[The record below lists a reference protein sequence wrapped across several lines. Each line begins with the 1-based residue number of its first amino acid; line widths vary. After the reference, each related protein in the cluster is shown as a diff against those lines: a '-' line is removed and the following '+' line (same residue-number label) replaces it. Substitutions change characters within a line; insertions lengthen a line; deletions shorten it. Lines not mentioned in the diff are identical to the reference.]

1 MDPKEA
7 GVQEAE
13 GHEAGIK
20 RQTAKEKES
29 EMQGGPENL
38 PRYPQNEN
46 QKYFPGEGLTIIF
59 FSNQQCLRAARL

>member
-29 EMQGGPENL
+29 EMQGVQKTFHDIHKTKTRNIFL
-38 PRYPQNEN
+38 P
-46 QKYFPGEGLTIIF
+46 KA
-59 FSNQQCLRAARL
+59 S